1 MTALPAFEL
10 PSATGVDV
18 RFDLAGAGARSVAF
32 LFDFVLRAALAACW
46 YVGAALI
53 YNLSQGRSGLGA
65 PLETDARWFMAVLLP
80 AGALYLLYHPLLET
94 ALRGL
99 TPGKRLAGL
108 RIVDRDG
115 GVPSTGAL
123 VLRNLFRIID
133 GLPVFYGVGLAALL
147 LTREQ
152 TRIGDVAAGTLVV
165 YDRAIEPPFAP
176 TVDPS
181 PGARQAAARLARLAR
196 HEPPGLDGGLEIAA
210 DYRRVAADL
219 AQSRQTAPGSAGREF
234 LEGLYAQLHRELHH
248 SPAQPLAALRTLLR
262 EALPASLARVAP
274 HLLVVAALFSAA
286 TAAGAWLV
294 TTQPELARL
303 FASPEMISTVERG
316 RLWTEGLFNIMPSSV
331 LSVQVLTN
339 NIAVSL
345 FAYCAGMLFGLG
357 TLYIVALN
365 GLMLGSVFA
374 FTAANGLGLPLFEF
388 VVAHGLVEISC
399 LCLSGAAGAAVGNS
413 LVRPGAATRRAAFA
427 RATHETLPLMTAVVL
442 LLLGCGFIE
451 GYVSPNPQV
460 SLPTRLAI
468 GCGYFLLM
476 IALLRGWLFGRTRSA
491 PRHDPGAP

>member
-1 MTALPAFEL
+1 VTALPAFEL

-18 RFDLAGAGARSVAF
+18 RFDLAGAGARSMAF
-32 LFDFVLRAALAACW
+32 LFDFLLRAALAACW
-46 YVGAALI
+46 YVGAALL

-65 PLETDARWFMAVLLP
+65 PLATDARWFMAVLLP

-108 RIVDRDG
+108 RIVTRDG

-133 GLPVFYGVGLAALL
+133 SLPVFYGVGLGAML

-165 YDRAIEPPFAP
+165 YDRE
-176 TVDPS
+176 VDS
-181 PGARQAAARLARLAR
+181 PAAQPGGARPAWQQAAARLARLAR
-196 HEPPGLDGGLEIAA
+196 HETPGFEGSLEIAA

-219 AQSRQTAPGSAGREF
+219 SQLRQTAPGSAARET
-234 LEGLYAQLHRELHH
+234 LETLYSRLHRELHH
-248 SPAQPLAALRTLLR
+248 APARPLAALATLLR
-262 EALPASLARVAP
+262 DALPASLARVAT
-274 HLLVVAALFSAA
+274 HLLVVTALFVAA

-374 FTAANGLGLPLFEF
+374 FTAANGLGPELFEF
-388 VVAHGLVEISC
+388 VVAHGVVEISC

-413 LVRPGAATRRAAFA
+413 LVRPGTATRRAAFA
-427 RATHETLPLMTAVVL
+427 RATHETLPLMTAVL
-442 LLLGCGFIE
+442 LLLVGCGFIE
-451 GYVSPNPQV
+451 GYVSPNPQI
-460 SLPTRLAI
+460 SLAARLAI
-468 GCGYFLLM
+468 GFGYLFFM
-476 IALLRGWLFGRTRSA
+476 IALLRGWLFGRPRTA
-491 PRHDPGAP
+491 HRHDPGAT

>member
-1 MTALPAFEL
+1 VTALPAFVL

-18 RFDLAGAGARSVAF
+18 RFDLAGAGARSMAF
-32 LFDFVLRAALAACW
+32 LFDFLLRAALAACW
-46 YVGAALI
+46 YVGAALL

-65 PLETDARWFMAVLLP
+65 PLATDARWFMAVLLP

-108 RIVDRDG
+108 RIVSRDG

-133 GLPVFYGVGLAALL
+133 SLPVFYGVGLGAML

-152 TRIGDVAAGTLVV
+152 TRIGDLAAGTLVV
-165 YDRAIEPPFAP
+165 YDREVAATPAA
-176 TVDPS
+176 
-181 PGARQAAARLARLAR
+181 ARPVWQQAAARLARLAR
-196 HEPPGLDGGLEIAA
+196 HEAPGLDGGLEIAA

-219 AQSRQTAPGSAGREF
+219 AQLRQAAPGSTA
-234 LEGLYAQLHRELHH
+234 LEALETLYARLHRELHH
-248 SPAQPLAALRTLLR
+248 APARPLAALRSLLR
-262 EALPASLARVAP
+262 DALPASFARVAT
-274 HLLVVAALFSAA
+274 HLLVVTALFVAA

-374 FTAANGLGLPLFEF
+374 FTAANGLGPELFEF
-388 VVAHGLVEISC
+388 VVAHGVVEISC

-427 RATHETLPLMTAVVL
+427 RATHETLPLMTAVLVL
-442 LLLGCGFIE
+442 LVGCGFIE
-451 GYVSPNPQV
+451 GYVSPNPQL
-460 SLPTRLAI
+460 SLQTRLAI
-468 GCGYFLLM
+468 GFGYFFFM
-476 IALLRGWLFGRTRSA
+476 IALLRGWLFGHRRTA